1 MCLQEFLKNQGT
13 AIYPEGIVS
22 GNFFTATLQPVIRFQ
37 EKYASEVLIPYGL
50 TQGTGFVGAITRAKI
65 NTMLGR

>member
-1 MCLQEFLKNQGT
+1 
-13 AIYPEGIVS
+13 
-22 GNFFTATLQPVIRFQ
+22 IRFQ